1 MADSIR
7 PDDIH
12 QLLGRCSR
20 CTEADQRFCS
30 VVHGVPYAALRGLD
44 QRSYSWPRRPPPSR
58 LRGDD
63 KSPPGCRRSSAGTV
77 RCGGAVGNLRVVAGQ
92 FGFPQSPMWSAMRWL
107 SGDLAGWAMR
117 RLLRAIAD
125 ELGLGLSDAEIDILS
140 EVALAAL

>member
-1 MADSIR
+1 MATSTTAVTTPWR
-7 PDDIH
+7 R
-12 QLLGRCSR
+12 QVTAWLQAVVGRHR
-20 CTEADQRFCS
+20 QVR
-30 VVHGVPYAALRGLD
+30 
-44 QRSYSWPRRPPPSR
+44 W
-58 LRGDD
+58 GD
-63 KSPPGCRRSSAGTV
+63 
-77 RCGGAVGNLRVVAGQ
+77 LRVIAGQ